1 LKEQEGVILL
11 EKVFSGGKTEQRV
24 IENIRKHIRTLC
36 SASDCFKK
44 AIEKQDKDLMFS
56 VSDLERE
63 GDSIR
68 REIISTIY
76 EGAFLPF
83 LRPNICRFVE
93 IVDEAFDALKDAA
106 IASEYLEPKLDKET
120 EDECIKI
127 ADINLKMC
135 EMLLLAFE
143 TLFSKEDLREKTLAI
158 RIYEKKIDELKFDL
172 LNKLRTKEVKGYW
185 EGKMLSDF
193 ISYLTQVSDVVEDA
207 SDYLYIISVSLK

>member
-1 LKEQEGVILL
+1 ML

-24 IENIRKHIRTLC
+24 IENIKKHIKTLC

-44 AIEKQDKDLMFS
+44 AVEEQNKDLMLC

-93 IVDEAFDALKDAA
+93 VVDEAFDTLKDAA
-106 IASEYLEPKLDKET
+106 LAFDYLDPQLDKEI
-120 EDECIKI
+120 EDEYIEI
-127 ADINLKMC
+127 SDINLKMC

-143 TLFSKEDLREKTLAI
+143 TLSSREDLREKTLAI

-185 EGKMLSDF
+185 EGKILSDF

>member
-1 LKEQEGVILL
+1 MLL

-24 IENIRKHIRTLC
+24 IENIKKHIKTLC

-44 AIEKQDKDLMFS
+44 AVEEQNKDLMLC

-93 IVDEAFDALKDAA
+93 VVDEAFDTLKDAA
-106 IASEYLEPKLDKET
+106 LAFDYLDPQPDKEI
-120 EDECIKI
+120 EDDYIEIS
-127 ADINLKMC
+127 DINLKMC

-143 TLFSKEDLREKTLAI
+143 TLSSREDLREKTLAI

-172 LNKLRTKEVKGYW
+172 LDKLRTKEVKGYW
-185 EGKMLSDF
+185 EGKILSDF

>member
-1 LKEQEGVILL
+1 ML

-24 IENIRKHIRTLC
+24 IENIKKHIKTLC

-44 AIEKQDKDLMFS
+44 AVEKQNKDLMLC

-93 IVDEAFDALKDAA
+93 VVDEAFDTLKDAA
-106 IASEYLEPKLDKET
+106 LAFDYLDPQPDKEI
-120 EDECIKI
+120 EDEYIKI
-127 ADINLKMC
+127 SDINLKMC

-143 TLFSKEDLREKTLAI
+143 TLSSREDLREKTLAI

-172 LNKLRTKEVKGYW
+172 LNKMRTKEVKGYW
-185 EGKMLSDF
+185 EGKILSDF